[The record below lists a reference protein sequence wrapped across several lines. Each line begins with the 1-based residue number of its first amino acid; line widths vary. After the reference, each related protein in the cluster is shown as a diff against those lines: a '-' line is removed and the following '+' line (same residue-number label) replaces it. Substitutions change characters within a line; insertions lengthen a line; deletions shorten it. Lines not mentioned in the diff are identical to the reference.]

1 MTKIPTGKIAQVV
14 KEKRSTQ
21 IARGLKQGVIKGAVD
36 KVLDQVAGPISD
48 KLTPML
54 HNLHPNLQI
63 ADPAVKALIE
73 FAVLNALAE
82 VLEFSGP
89 ALAKAPGVKMSPEDA
104 KEKTQALAQWM
115 RNYSGEKFGEQIAE
129 TAAALIPVFANMI
142 QTTDLS
148 SLLEAVESEKEEE
161 VESEATAL

>member
-1 MTKIPTGKIAQVV
+1 MTKIPAGKIAQVV

-21 IARGLKQGVIKGAVD
+21 ISRGLKQGVIKGAVD
-36 KVLDQVAGPISD
+36 KVLDQVATPIAD

-63 ADPAVKALIE
+63 ADPAVKALVE
-73 FAVLNALAE
+73 FACLNALAE

-89 ALAKAPGVKMSPEDA
+89 ALAKAPGVKMTAEEA
-104 KEKTQALAQWM
+104 KGKTQALAQWM

-129 TAAALIPVFANMI
+129 TAAALIPVFANMF
-142 QTTDLS
+142 QSTDLS
-148 SLLEAVESEKEEE
+148 SLLDAVESEKED
-161 VESEATAL
+161 VDVEATVE